1 MLFLSYLID
10 LSDPRTCRV
19 DLVTNRRLVTRNP
32 RYSSSHA
39 CCRVWFSLTIILKV
53 GHHLTQCWIILQCN
67 KKGVYVFAVRSQLNI
82 SLRQC
87 SHFPHNPIALSDEC
101 LTSVLRRAMG
111 FPRQPKGYTGKPGSL
126 GPLLFCCLELSHQMS
141 TL

>member
-1 MLFLSYLID
+1 MLFLSYLLDI
-10 LSDPRTCRV
+10 SDPRTCRV

-53 GHHLTQCWIILQCN
+53 GQSPDPVLDYSPMQQE
-67 KKGVYVFAVRSQLNI
+67 GSYVFAVRSQLNI
-82 SLRQC
+82 LLRQC
-87 SHFPHNPIALSDEC
+87 SHFPHNLIALSDEC